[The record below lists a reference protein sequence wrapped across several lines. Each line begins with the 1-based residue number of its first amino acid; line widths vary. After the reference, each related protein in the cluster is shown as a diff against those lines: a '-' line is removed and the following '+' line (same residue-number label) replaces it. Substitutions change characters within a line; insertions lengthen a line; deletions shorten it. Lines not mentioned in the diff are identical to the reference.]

1 MSVDANKLATE
12 QLTMIRNL
20 TYCLLDL
27 FRRPSLYRRL
37 DRITRPAGVFAA
49 GYRDVIDPRD

>member
-1 MSVDANKLATE
+1 MDANKLATE